1 MEFLTNRV
9 VSPQLVQSPQE
20 GIVKHPWFAI
30 TLSRAKG
37 LSFRKVVRNCLRCH
51 LYAWLRRP
59 QCQLTHRDS
68 SILLTRQLTLPYASQ
83 GFAYAVRAL
92 SCDHVPFFHVKEG
105 SELAHR
111 GSNGTNMHQPIWEL
125 FERLAT
131 LKWNPDAQKDFWD
144 CQLALTR
151 PTLWKSHLFQ
161 VLWSSMLHTK
171 CHARRGIAA
180 HTLSKVYRASGPP
193 SSQANQALQLVS
205 HIKMVAFW
213 HCTCRLRQA
222 LQNWLV

>member
-20 GIVKHPWFAI
+20 GIVKHSWFAI

-68 SILLTRQLTLPYASQ
+68 SILLTRQLTLPYPSQ

-92 SCDHVPFFHVKEG
+92 SCDHAGFFPREG
-105 SELAHR
+105 GFRA
-111 GSNGTNMHQPIWEL
+111 GSSW
-125 FERLAT
+125 
-131 LKWNPDAQKDFWD
+131 LKWHQHAPTNLGAFRTFGNLEVEPWCPKRLLGLPTGSDKTY
-144 CQLALTR
+144 ALEITCKER
-151 PTLWKSHLFQ
+151 HSCPHAVQSLSCLGSSLFTSKPSVTISQSHQNGCILTLYL
-161 VLWSSMLHTK
+161 
-171 CHARRGIAA
+171 
-180 HTLSKVYRASGPP
+180 
-193 SSQANQALQLVS
+193 
-205 HIKMVAFW
+205 
-213 HCTCRLRQA
+213 
-222 LQNWLV
+222 